1 LRAYRDFHGSI
12 PINSLTT
19 KENEGKRNNLLTVSE
34 FGDLR
39 VLRDE
44 LFFFELSALAP
55 LRAS

>member
-1 LRAYRDFHGSI
+1 M
-12 PINSLTT
+12 

-44 LFFFELSALAP
+44 IFFFELCALAP